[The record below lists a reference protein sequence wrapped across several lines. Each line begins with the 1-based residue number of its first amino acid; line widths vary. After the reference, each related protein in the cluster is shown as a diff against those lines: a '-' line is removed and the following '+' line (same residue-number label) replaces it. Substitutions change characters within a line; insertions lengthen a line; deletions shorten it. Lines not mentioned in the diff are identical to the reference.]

1 MDKTDQSDAPS
12 VNYDFTSEASAYLSG
27 LFEELKQQSA
37 KYQSLTNAL
46 LALEARVELAE
57 KTVSL
62 TRDHLMSEIAH
73 SDSSTPRDWV
83 STLNNFR
90 FVGVRLVDACMTV
103 LEEGKRMTPQEIL
116 VALNRGM
123 FRFRTSSPLRE
134 IHAALLK
141 QGFAKKEDAVWVWN
155 SPSHESTDSES
166 EHSST

>member
-1 MDKTDQSDAPS
+1 MPAFTKTASMR
-12 VNYDFTSEASAYLSG
+12 TSGS
-27 LFEELKQQSA
+27 
-37 KYQSLTNAL
+37 L

-62 TRDHLMSEIAH
+62 TRDHLMTEIER

-90 FVGVRLVDACMTV
+90 FVGSRLVDACMTV

-134 IHAALLK
+134 IHAALLR
-141 QGFAKKEDAVWVWN
+141 QSFAKKEDSVWVWSATAPN
-155 SPSHESTDSES
+155 EAQEAAP
-166 EHSST
+166 